1 MKNTANGRR
10 TKRRGVSAMIFIAAA
25 ACVAPPPAPE
35 AERLVGEATGVAEPV
50 VFLSADAATDAASI
64 DSGQLTLKDAIRRAV
79 LSNPR
84 LQSLLARVRVA
95 LADAEQARLLPN
107 PILEI
112 AYRIPRIDDA
122 PDEID
127 IGVSAELIPLLTRPG
142 RSRAADDRLRA
153 SVADAVQQAL
163 DVVVSVRA
171 SYAAVQAFDELIPAL
186 EERRDLLTRLV
197 TVSQER
203 LDSGEG
209 TRLDVTSLRTQQAEL
224 GLDLL
229 ELAREKQDAR
239 LELAHLVGQPSD
251 PAAWAVEPRAA
262 LVPYSA
268 RAEERWVEA
277 ALARRPDIEA
287 LRWEVEALKE
297 DAQRAGV
304 TILEG
309 SGVGLSAEK
318 AEDWSIGPA
327 LAVPIPLFDF
337 GSARRARAEAVLLEA
352 QHRLTEAKRVAVTEV
367 RRAYASS
374 AALQRSVASLKD
386 VALPLQRQRR
396 EEIEAIYLGGQADI
410 TTLII
415 AEQDLRLAQVRL
427 VELEQRAA
435 TAHAEL
441 ERAVGG
447 PTAAAAVEA
456 QSSASETGDIP

>member
-1 MKNTANGRR
+1 
-10 TKRRGVSAMIFIAAA
+10 MILIVAAG
-25 ACVAPPPAPE
+25 CVAAPPATE

-50 VFLSADAATDAASI
+50 VFLSADAATDAPPI
-64 DSGQLTLKDAIRRAV
+64 DSGQLTLKDAIQRAV

-84 LQSLLARVRVA
+84 LQSLLARVQVA

-127 IGVSAELIPLLTRPG
+127 IGVSADLIPLLTRPG
-142 RSRAADDRLRA
+142 RSRAADDRLRS
-153 SVADAVQQAL
+153 SVADAVHQAL

-171 SYAAVQAFDELIPAL
+171 SYAAVQAFEELIPAL
-186 EERRDLLTRLV
+186 EERRELLTKLV
-197 TVSQER
+197 NVSQER

-224 GLDLL
+224 DLDLL
-229 ELAREKQDAR
+229 ELARERQDAR
-239 LELAHLVGQPSD
+239 LELAHLVGQPAD
-251 PAAWAVEPRAA
+251 LAAWSVEPRVVLLPLAA
-262 LVPYSA
+262 Q
-268 RAEERWVEA
+268 AEGRWVEA
-277 ALARRPDIEA
+277 ALAKRPDIEA

-297 DAQRAGV
+297 EAQLAGV
-304 TILEG
+304 AILEG

-318 AEDWSIGPA
+318 ADDWSIGPA
-327 LAVPIPLFDF
+327 LTVPIPLFDF

-352 QHRLTEAKRVAVTEV
+352 QHRLTETKRLAVTEV
-367 RRAYASS
+367 RRAYATS
-374 AALQRSVASLKD
+374 AALQRSVASLRD
-386 VALPLQRQRR
+386 VTLPLQRQRR

-435 TAHAEL
+435 TARAAL

-447 PTAAAAVEA
+447 PTTAAAVETE
-456 QSSASETGDIP
+456 SGASESGDRP